1 MKPRVLVFGA
11 TGQQGGAAARH
22 LLDGGFRVR
31 VFVRDSSNP
40 QATRLA
46 EAGAETVVGD
56 MDDRESLDTAI
67 RGVEGVFSVQPSFIP
82 PRFAKNQLQRGLNVA
97 DAAAAAGVQHLV
109 YASVASV
116 DRNMGI
122 PHWDIQ
128 WQIEQHIRRL
138 RLPFTMLRPTMFMEN
153 HADATYGVSG
163 EHSVIRTIPSNVVIQ
178 HVAISDIGAFA
189 ALAFGNPDYYVG
201 RAIELAGDE
210 LTVEQIISAITRATG
225 RRLLRVRSRPVP
237 PQAHG
242 GGGTTEHLVNYGGW
256 QADVPALRALHPGLM
271 TFNTWLV
278 SGGGA
283 VLIGQLLARTPA
295 L

>member
-1 MKPRVLVFGA
+1 
-11 TGQQGGAAARH
+11 
-22 LLDGGFRVR
+22 
-31 VFVRDSSNP
+31 
-40 QATRLA
+40 
-46 EAGAETVVGD
+46 
-56 MDDRESLDTAI
+56 
-67 RGVEGVFSVQPSFIP
+67 
-82 PRFAKNQLQRGLNVA
+82 
-97 DAAAAAGVQHLV
+97 
-109 YASVASV
+109 
-116 DRNMGI
+116 MGI

-153 HADATYGVSG
+153 HADATYGVTG
-163 EHSVIRTIPSNVVIQ
+163 EHSLIRTIPSNVVIQ

-210 LTVEQIISAITRATG
+210 LTGEQIISAITRATG
-225 RRLLRVRSRPVP
+225 RRLRVRSRPES
-237 PQAHG
+237 PQVHSG
-242 GGGTTEHLVNYGGW
+242 GGGTTEHLVHYGGG
-256 QADVPALRALHPGLM
+256 QADIPALRALHPGLM

-283 VLIGQLLARTPA
+283 ILTSQLLARSTTT